1 MAKEWAK
8 QFYNSKAW
16 RDVRELRI
24 GMDRGICQ
32 MCGRPGN
39 EVDHIIELTPDNVY
53 DEKIALNLDNL
64 QTLCHQCHTR
74 KTMDGHR
81 GKASDDDALD
91 KIIFTADGMPIKAMP
106 PLKAK

>member
-1 MAKEWAK
+1 MAKEFAK

-39 EVDHIIELTPDNVY
+39 EVDHIIELTPDNIY
-53 DEKIALNLDNL
+53 DEMIALNLDNL
-64 QTLCHQCHTR
+64 QTLCHRCHTR
-74 KTMDGHR
+74 KTMDGWR
-81 GKASDDDALD
+81 RPNENYDALD
-91 KIIFTADGMPIKAMP
+91 KIIFDKDGMPIKAMP
-106 PLKAK
+106 PLNSR